1 VLRVRKCVQEVE
13 EYRPVVTSHNA
24 KLRLDLNESTTGCS
38 PRVLAKLNSMD
49 ARTLALYPDRDA
61 GEKLVAEFLGLDQAQ
76 VLLTNGADEGIEV
89 LCRAFLESGDEMIQV
104 LPAFSM
110 YEIFAQGSGA
120 KVVSIPADE
129 DFAFPLRDIFEAINP
144 RTRLIV
150 ITNPNN
156 PTGVIASRSDI
167 LSVLL
172 AAPHAAVLV
181 DEAYFEFCGQTVMDQ
196 VGKIANLFVIR
207 TFSKAYGL
215 AGLRLGILAG
225 AEEHMTHLR
234 KICCPFNI
242 NAFALECLS
251 VALSDQD
258 YVNRYVRQTCATREW
273 LTTQLKQL
281 GFKCWAS
288 HGNFVLSRFGER
300 KGPILDAL
308 RARGIELRDR
318 SDCEGCVRLTIGTQ
332 QEMEFVLS
340 ELKLVLAKLPATQVA
355 R

>member
-1 VLRVRKCVQEVE
+1 MLRVRKCVQEVE
-13 EYRPVVTSHNA
+13 EYRPVVTSHDA

-38 PRVLAKLNSMD
+38 PRLLAKLNSMD

-61 GEKLVAEFLGLDQAQ
+61 GEKLVAEFLGLEQAQ

-89 LCRAFLESGDEMIQV
+89 LCRAFLEPGDEMIQV

-110 YEIFAQGSGA
+110 YEIFAQGAGA
-120 KVVSIPADE
+120 KVASVPADE
-129 DFAFPLRDIFEAINP
+129 NYAFPQRAILKAINP

-156 PTGVIASRSDI
+156 PTGVVASRPDI
-167 LSVLL
+167 LSVLE

-196 VGKIANLFVIR
+196 IGKIANLFIIR

-234 KICCPFNI
+234 KICCPFNV

-258 YVNRYVRQTCATREW
+258 YINQYVRQTCATREW
-273 LTTQLKQL
+273 LTKKLEQF
-281 GFKCWAS
+281 GFKCWPS

-300 KGPILDAL
+300 KPDILAAL

-332 QEMEFVLS
+332 QEMEFVIS
-340 ELKLVLAKLPATQVA
+340 ELKLVLAGLPAAQVA

>member
-1 VLRVRKCVQEVE
+1 MLRVRKCVQEVE
-13 EYRPVVTSHNA
+13 EYRPVVTSDNA

-38 PRVLAKLNSMD
+38 PRLLAKLNSMD

-61 GEKLVAEFLGLDQAQ
+61 GEKLVAEFLDLDQAQ
-76 VLLTNGADEGIEV
+76 VLLTNGADEGIEL
-89 LCRAFLESGDEMIQV
+89 LCRAFLEPSDEMIQV

-110 YEIFAQGSGA
+110 YEIFAQASGA

-129 DFAFPLRDIFEAINP
+129 DYAFPQRAILQAINA

-156 PTGVIASRSDI
+156 PTGVVTSRADI
-167 LSVLL
+167 LSVLE
-172 AAPHAAVLV
+172 AASHAAVLV
-181 DEAYFEFCGQTVMDQ
+181 DEAYFEFCGQTIMDQ
-196 VGKIANLFVIR
+196 IGKIANLFVIR

-234 KICCPFNI
+234 KICCPFNV

-258 YVNRYVRQTCATREW
+258 YVNRYVRRTCATREW
-273 LTTQLKQL
+273 LTEQLKQL
-281 GFKCWAS
+281 GFKCWPS
-288 HGNFVLSRFGER
+288 YGNFVLSRFGER
-300 KGPILDAL
+300 KLAILAAL

-340 ELKLVLAKLPATQVA
+340 ELKLVLAELPAAQVA